1 MPKILFTHKIKPKHL
16 DELKSA
22 KFEFAD
28 IPFIDVQI
36 KDFDTEKV
44 KEIKSDAWVFTSKKA
59 VKSVGKKLEELEIP
73 EFVFAVGSSTS
84 EKLDELGIKALVPK
98 NFTTESLAHEIAK
111 HPVKNVIHFCGNLS
125 DSELGDLL
133 QKEGCLVKK
142 LEVYETLLT
151 PTTVDLSEFDAVV
164 FLSPSAFNSFCK
176 QNDPKKLKTVFCI
189 GSTTAEAVKKSYE
202 RLIVTPDNFTFADL
216 VETINQKYKNVISRT

>member
-16 DELKSA
+16 DELKRA

-36 KDFDTEKV
+36 KDFDAK
-44 KEIKSDAWVFTSKKA
+44 KIKDIKSDAWVFTSKKA
-59 VKSVGKKLEELEIP
+59 VKSIVKKLEELEIP

-84 EKLDELGIKALVPK
+84 EKLAELGIKALVPK

-111 HPVKNVIHFCGNLS
+111 YPIKNAIHFCGNLS

-176 QNDPKKLKTVFCI
+176 TNDPKKIENGILHRKHYS
-189 GSTTAEAVKKSYE
+189 GS
-202 RLIVTPDNFTFADL
+202 R
-216 VETINQKYKNVISRT
+216 

>member
-16 DELKSA
+16 DELKRA

-36 KDFDTEKV
+36 KDFDAK
-44 KEIKSDAWVFTSKKA
+44 KIKDIKSDAWVFTSKKA
-59 VKSVGKKLEELEIP
+59 VKSIVKKLEELEIP

-84 EKLDELGIKALVPK
+84 EKLAELGIKALVPK

-111 HPVKNVIHFCGNLS
+111 YPIKNAIHFCGNLS

-176 QNDPKKLKTVFCI
+176 QNDPKKIENGILHRKH
-189 GSTTAEAVKKSYE
+189 Y
-202 RLIVTPDNFTFADL
+202 
-216 VETINQKYKNVISRT
+216 SRSC

>member
-1 MPKILFTHKIKPKHL
+1 MPKILFTHKIKAKHL
-16 DELKSA
+16 DELKRA
-22 KFEFAD
+22 KFEFAH

-176 QNDPKKLKTVFCI
+176 TNDPKKLKTVFCI

>member
-16 DELKSA
+16 DVLKRA

-28 IPFIDVQI
+28 TPFIDVQI

-59 VKSVGKKLEELEIP
+59 VESIGKKLEELEIP

-84 EKLDELGIKALVPK
+84 EKLAELGIKALVPL
-98 NFTTESLAHEIAK
+98 NFTSESLAHEIAK
-111 HPVKNVIHFCGNLS
+111 HPVKNAIHFCGNLG

-133 QKEGCLVKK
+133 QKDGCQVKK

-151 PTTVDLSEFDAVV
+151 PSSVSLSEFDAVV

-176 QNDPKKLKTVFCI
+176 TNDPGKLKTVFCI

-216 VETINQKYKNVISRT
+216 VETINQKYKNVIS

>member
-1 MPKILFTHKIKPKHL
+1 MPKILFTHKIKAKHL
-16 DELKSA
+16 DELKRA

-36 KDFDTEKV
+36 KDFDIEEV
-44 KEIKSDAWVFTSKKA
+44 KEVHSDAWIFTSKKA

-84 EKLDELGIKALVPK
+84 KKLAELGIKALVPK
-98 NFTTESLAHEIAK
+98 NFTTESLAHEVAK

-133 QKEGCLVKK
+133 QKEERLVKK
-142 LEVYETLLT
+142 FEVYETLLT
-151 PTTVDLSEFDAVV
+151 PRSVELSEFEAVV
-164 FLSPSAFNSFCK
+164 FLSPSAFDSFCK
-176 QNDPKKLKTVFCI
+176 RNDPKKLKTVFCI

-216 VETINQKYKNVISRT
+216 VETINQKYKNVIS

>member
-1 MPKILFTHKIKPKHL
+1 MESI
-16 DELKSA
+16 
-22 KFEFAD
+22 
-28 IPFIDVQI
+28 
-36 KDFDTEKV
+36 
-44 KEIKSDAWVFTSKKA
+44 
-59 VKSVGKKLEELEIP
+59 GKKLEELEIP

-84 EKLDELGIKALVPK
+84 EKLAELGIKALVPL
-98 NFTTESLAHEIAK
+98 NFTSESLAHEIAK
-111 HPVKNVIHFCGNLS
+111 HPVKNAIHFCGNLG

-133 QKEGCLVKK
+133 QKDGCQVKK

-151 PTTVDLSEFDAVV
+151 PSSVSLSEFDAVV

-176 QNDPKKLKTVFCI
+176 TNDPGKLKTVFCI

-216 VETINQKYKNVISRT
+216 VETINQKYKNVIS